1 MDFSSKY
8 SRDER
13 FKNIEK
19 MRDRETYFND
29 YIAEVRK
36 KEKEEKERK
45 REQVSGGGGCG
56 WGGVCE
62 GSYVSARGRVCVWSC
77 EYKVKFVH
85 QCHYR
90 KNFIYISPS
99 KSLST

>member
-45 REQVSGGGGCG
+45 REQVSGGGVCG
-56 WGGVCE
+56 GGRGVWVRVVTSRC
-62 GSYVSARGRVCVWSC
+62 VSVCVC
-77 EYKVKFVH
+77 D
-85 QCHYR
+85 
-90 KNFIYISPS
+90 
-99 KSLST
+99 